1 MSRAESWPDWW
12 WDAAAQ
18 DPVPAPP
25 PRSNQPFANLGGVTT
40 PPEHDPPARA
50 EHDPPARR
58 VVVVGAGIAGLSA
71 ANAVRRAAP
80 GLDVVVLEG
89 SSSVGGKLARAEV
102 GGVSVDVGAESMLN
116 RRPEAVELA
125 REVGLGDLLVHP
137 ATIKANL
144 WSRGRMRPMP
154 RTMMGVPTDPRTL
167 AESGVLSAAGLTRVA
182 DEPTLPATELHGEDV
197 SVGRLVGE
205 RFGREVVD
213 RLVEPLLGGVYAGH
227 ADELSARAAVPQ
239 VVALLDRDRSLMHA
253 AAAASAQAS
262 DVPVFAGLVG
272 GLARLPEALAARL
285 EICPGSVHT
294 NSTVRALA
302 HAAGGGWDLVVG
314 SAHEPEGLH
323 ADAVI
328 LATPAHATARLL
340 RDVAPGAAREL
351 AAIDYA
357 SVAIVTLAFRARDLP
372 ATEGSGFLVPP
383 VDGRTVKA
391 STYSFAKWDW
401 VRDAG
406 SKDDDAVLLMRCSI
420 GRHREEETL
429 QRTDDE
435 LVRLAVDDLRDA
447 VGVTARPVDAH
458 VRRWGGALPQYS
470 VGHVERVR
478 SIRATVATQVGL
490 AVCGAAYDG
499 LGLPACI
506 ASAELAAT
514 QVLAALAAQGR
525 MDP

>member
-1 MSRAESWPDWW
+1 VATPLNPV
-12 WDAAAQ
+12 AA
-18 DPVPAPP
+18 
-25 PRSNQPFANLGGVTT
+25 
-40 PPEHDPPARA
+40 
-50 EHDPPARR
+50 ARR
-58 VVVVGAGIAGLSA
+58 VIVVGAGIAGLA
-71 ANAVRRAAP
+71 AAHAVRRAAP
-80 GLDVVVLEG
+80 GLEVVVLEG
-89 SSSVGGKLARAEV
+89 SSSAGGKLARAEV

-116 RRPEAVELA
+116 RRPEAVALA
-125 REVGLGDLLVHP
+125 RELGLGDLLVHP
-137 ATIKANL
+137 ATITANL

-154 RTMMGVPTDPRTL
+154 RTMMGVPTGTRTL
-167 AESGVLSAAGLTRVA
+167 ADSGVLSAAGLARVA
-182 DEPTLPATELHGEDV
+182 DEPTLPATDLDGEDV
-197 SVGRLVGE
+197 SVGRLVGD

-272 GLARLPEALAARL
+272 GLAQLPEALAARL
-285 EICPGSVHT
+285 DVRTGR
-294 NSTVRALA
+294 TVRTLT

-314 SAHEPEGLH
+314 SAHEPETMH
-323 ADAVI
+323 ADAVV

-340 RDVAPGAAREL
+340 ADVAPVAAREL

-357 SVAIVTLAFRARDLP
+357 SMAIVTLAFRDRDLP

-401 VRDAG
+401 VRAAG
-406 SKDDDAVLLMRCSI
+406 DGLLVLRCSI
-420 GRHREEETL
+420 GRHREEATL

-435 LVRLAVDDLRDA
+435 IVRLAVDDLADA
-447 VGVTARPVDAH
+447 VGLRARPVDAH
-458 VRRWGGALPQYS
+458 VRRWGGALPQYA
-470 VGHVERVR
+470 VGHLDRVS
-478 SIRATVATQVGL
+478 SIRRQVAEHQGL

-514 QVLAALAAQGR
+514 QVLDALAAQGR
-525 MDP
+525 MEP